1 MTFLCLAFSK
11 KENIIE
17 KLIFFFLKFKKKNI
31 CRSAAPWLKRIF
43 YLLKIKKQREKQIIT
58 NRNLIQTGDYVLLVW
73 LVVLGEID
81 TIDECF

>member
-43 YLLKIKKQREKQIIT
+43 YLLKIKKTEGKTNYNKPQFDT
-58 NRNLIQTGDYVLLVW
+58 NRRLCTTGLAGCLR
-73 LVVLGEID
+73 
-81 TIDECF
+81 